1 MDKNID
7 LRISRTHKMIKK
19 AFFEL
24 MDSIG
29 FEKITVQTLTKKA
42 MISRTTFY
50 LHYKDK
56 YDLLDKIENEILD
69 GLENIAIDL
78 PIEEIVR
85 NGLSTGRVFLL
96 NVYNY
101 VKENK
106 DFFRLIMSENGDPSF
121 YFKLHETMKKNI
133 YHNVDINRLKIP
145 AHYAVAFTV
154 GFQTSFIN
162 EWIKTDMKETPEEL
176 VKMVTQV
183 MNDVPKNIYEHVPC
197 ND

>member
-7 LRISRTHKMIKK
+7 LRISRTHKMIKE

-29 FEKITVQTLTKKA
+29 FEKITVQALTKKA

-50 LHYKDK
+50 LHYQDK

-69 GLENIAIDL
+69 GLEKIATNL
-78 PIEEIVR
+78 PVEEIAK
-85 NGLSTGRVFLL
+85 NGLSTGNIFLL

-101 VKENK
+101 IKENK

-121 YFKLHETMKKNI
+121 YFKLNETMKKNI
-133 YHNVDINRLKIP
+133 YHNIDANRLKIP
-145 AHYAVAFTV
+145 VHYAIAFV
-154 GFQTSFIN
+154 MGFQTSVIN
-162 EWIKTDMKETPEEL
+162 EWINTGMKETPEEI
-176 VKMVTQV
+176 VKMITQV
-183 MNDVPKNIYEHVPC
+183 MNDVPKNIYE
-197 ND
+197 

>member
-1 MDKNID
+1 MNNNID

-29 FEKITVQTLTKKA
+29 FEKITVQALTQKA

-50 LHYKDK
+50 LHYQDK

-69 GLENIAIDL
+69 GLKNISVDL
-78 PIEEIVR
+78 PVEEIVK
-85 NGLSTGRVFLL
+85 NGLSTGRIFLL
-96 NVYNY
+96 NLYKY

-121 YFKLHETMKKNI
+121 YFKLHETMKNNLYYNI
-133 YHNVDINRLKIP
+133 DVNRLKFPERYVI
-145 AHYAVAFTV
+145 AFV
-154 GFQTSFIN
+154 IGFQTSIIN
-162 EWIKTDMKETPEEL
+162 EWIKTDMIETPEEI
-176 VKMVTQV
+176 VEMITQL
-183 MNDVPKNIYEHVPC
+183 MQDVPKNIYS
-197 ND
+197 